1 MPIKVRPKGE
11 KKKKL
16 PKAPP
21 SRPRHANPKHPMNA
35 ERTGP
40 LRKKSGGATKKKV
53 PTPKP
58 LRKAMKEKFEE
69 NVRDANFVA
78 PKSGKGTLND
88 PAKNSV
94 TLKRRAF
101 NKTLKENPKAVKRL
115 NKMAKKSKTMKSG
128 GKLKMVEKDGKKVPF
143 FAADGIGKM
152 NKGGPVE
159 VRKGMTLSQIA
170 KDNNTSIQAL
180 LAANPS
186 IKNANAIRIGQKI
199 KMPKA
204 GSVPGNTK
212 TKNPYARMSQ
222 TQMNM
227 MRSKDKGQQRAVT
240 SAMRNEVKNTGAQTS
255 PTPKK
260 AKAVKDSRSAVSEAK
275 KKELIAKMKA
285 DKAKKPKKKSLLSR
299 LFGGNKK
306 KPAVPSND
314 IAAKNGGV
322 MKRRKPKM
330 AGQRMTATQK
340 KAEYLRR
347 LKKQKPAMTAGKMG
361 NQRYKSG
368 GMVRGAG
375 AATKGKRFG
384 RAG

>member
-1 MPIKVRPKGE
+1 MPIVVRPKNQ

-21 SRPRHANPKHPMNA
+21 SRPRHANPKHPMNK
-35 ERTGP
+35 ERTTGRNMA
-40 LRKKSGGATKKKV
+40 RKKG
-53 PTPKP
+53 
-58 LRKAMKEKFEE
+58 
-69 NVRDANFVA
+69 
-78 PKSGKGTLND
+78 
-88 PAKNSV
+88 
-94 TLKRRAF
+94 
-101 NKTLKENPKAVKRL
+101 
-115 NKMAKKSKTMKSG
+115 G

-152 NKGGPVE
+152 NKGGSVE
-159 VRKGMTLSQIA
+159 VKKGMTLSQIA
-170 KDNNTSIQAL
+170 KNNNTSIQAL

-240 SAMRNEVKNTGAQTS
+240 SAMRNEVKNAGAQTS
-255 PTPKK
+255 ATPKK
-260 AKAVKDSRSAVSEAK
+260 AKAVKDKRSAVPEAK
-275 KKELIAKMKA
+275 KKKLIAKMKA
-285 DKAKKPKKKSLLSR
+285 EQSKKPKKKSLLSR

-314 IAAKNGGV
+314 IAAKKGGAISKKFEFRNRNRDRDV
-322 MKRRKPKM
+322 MKTVKPK
-330 AGQRMTATQK
+330 K
-340 KAEYLRR
+340 KV
-347 LKKQKPAMTAGKMG
+347 QG
-361 NQRYKSG
+361 YKSG
-368 GMVRGAG
+368 GTVRGAG

>member
-1 MPIKVRPKGE
+1 MPLVLRKKGE
-11 KKKKL
+11 GNKKKKM

-21 SRPRHANPKHPMNA
+21 SRPRHANPKHPMNT
-35 ERTGP
+35 ERTTGRNMA
-40 LRKKSGGATKKKV
+40 RKKG
-53 PTPKP
+53 
-58 LRKAMKEKFEE
+58 
-69 NVRDANFVA
+69 
-78 PKSGKGTLND
+78 
-88 PAKNSV
+88 
-94 TLKRRAF
+94 
-101 NKTLKENPKAVKRL
+101 
-115 NKMAKKSKTMKSG
+115 G

-159 VRKGMTLSQIA
+159 VKKGMTLSQIA
-170 KDNNTSIQAL
+170 KNNNTSIQAL

-186 IKNANAIRIGQKI
+186 IKNANQIRIGQKI

-212 TKNPYARMSQ
+212 TKNPYARMSK

-240 SAMRNEVKNTGAQTS
+240 SAMRNEAKNTGAQTT

-260 AKAVKDSRSAVSEAK
+260 ARAVKDSRSAVPQAQK
-275 KKELIAKMKA
+275 DKLIAKAKA
-285 DKAKKPKKKSLLSR
+285 NQSKKPKKKSLLSR

-314 IAAKNGGV
+314 IAAKKGGV
-322 MKRRKPKM
+322 MK
-330 AGQRMTATQK
+330 K
-340 KAEYLRR
+340 KVR
-347 LKKQKPAMTAGKMG
+347 G
-361 NQRYKSG
+361 YKSG
-368 GMVRGAG
+368 GTVRGAG
-375 AATKGKRFG
+375 AATKGKRFT

>member
-1 MPIKVRPKGE
+1 MPMKYNPKGE
-11 KKKKL
+11 KKKKKL

-40 LRKKSGGATKKKV
+40 LRKK
-53 PTPKP
+53 
-58 LRKAMKEKFEE
+58 
-69 NVRDANFVA
+69 
-78 PKSGKGTLND
+78 KG
-88 PAKNSV
+88 
-94 TLKRRAF
+94 
-101 NKTLKENPKAVKRL
+101 
-115 NKMAKKSKTMKSG
+115 G

-152 NKGGPVE
+152 NKGGSVK
-159 VRKGMTLSQIA
+159 VGQKGAAKTLSQIA
-170 KDNNTSIQAL
+170 KQNNTSIQAL

-186 IKNANAIRIGQKI
+186 IKNANQIRMGQTI
-199 KMPKA
+199 KLPKA

-260 AKAVKDSRSAVSEAK
+260 AKAVKDSRSAVPEAK

-285 DKAKKPKKKSLLSR
+285 DKAKKPKKKSLLSK
-299 LFGGNKK
+299 LFGKK
-306 KPAVPSND
+306 S
-314 IAAKNGGV
+314 GGS
-322 MKRRKPKM
+322 MKKVQ
-330 AGQRMTATQK
+330 G
-340 KAEYLRR
+340 
-347 LKKQKPAMTAGKMG
+347 
-361 NQRYKSG
+361 YKSG
-368 GMVRGAG
+368 GTVRGAG
-375 AATKGKRFG
+375 AATKGKRFT

>member
-1 MPIKVRPKGE
+1 MPMKYNPKSE
-11 KKKKL
+11 KKKKKL

-40 LRKKSGGATKKKV
+40 LRKRRGGTAKKKV
-53 PTPKP
+53 TPPKP
-58 LRKAMKEKFEE
+58 RPTKAQRDKAKRTSTLIGQIDEVMNPGGRAQRTRRGEGSRNVPALSEVLQGTYRYGKRKVKDMASRMKK
-69 NVRDANFVA
+69 
-78 PKSGKGTLND
+78 
-88 PAKNSV
+88 
-94 TLKRRAF
+94 
-101 NKTLKENPKAVKRL
+101 
-115 NKMAKKSKTMKSG
+115 G

-159 VRKGMTLSQIA
+159 VKKGMSLSQIA
-170 KDNNTSIQAL
+170 KNNNTSIQAL

-186 IKNANAIRIGQKI
+186 IKNANQIRIGQKI

-212 TKNPYARMSQ
+212 TKNPYARMSK

-240 SAMRNEVKNTGAQTS
+240 SAMRNEAKNTGAQTT

-260 AKAVKDSRSAVSEAK
+260 AATVKDARSAVP
-275 KKELIAKMKA
+275 
-285 DKAKKPKKKSLLSR
+285 KAKKDALIAQMKAA
-299 LFGGNKK
+299 NKK
-306 KPAVPSND
+306 KPTKVSRRVGRKGA
-314 IAAKNGGV
+314 GGM
-322 MKRRKPKM
+322 MKK
-330 AGQRMTATQK
+330 G
-340 KAEYLRR
+340 L
-347 LKKQKPAMTAGKMG
+347 G
-361 NQRYKSG
+361 YKSG

-375 AATKGKRFG
+375 AATKGKRFT

>member
-1 MPIKVRPKGE
+1 MPMKYNPKSE
-11 KKKKL
+11 KKKKKL

-40 LRKKSGGATKKKV
+40 LRKRRGGTAKKKV
-53 PTPKP
+53 TPPKP
-58 LRKAMKEKFEE
+58 RPTKAQRDKAKRTSTLIGQIDEVMNPGGRAQRTRRGEGSRNVPALSEVLQGTYRYGKRKVKDMASRMKK
-69 NVRDANFVA
+69 
-78 PKSGKGTLND
+78 
-88 PAKNSV
+88 
-94 TLKRRAF
+94 
-101 NKTLKENPKAVKRL
+101 
-115 NKMAKKSKTMKSG
+115 G

-159 VRKGMTLSQIA
+159 VKKGMTLSQIA

-180 LAANPS
+180 LTANPG
-186 IKNANAIRIGQKI
+186 IKNANQIRIGQKI

-212 TKNPYARMSQ
+212 TKNPYARMSK

-240 SAMRNEVKNTGAQTS
+240 SAMRNEAKNTGAQTT

-260 AKAVKDSRSAVSEAK
+260 AATVKDARSAVP
-275 KKELIAKMKA
+275 
-285 DKAKKPKKKSLLSR
+285 KAKKDALIAQMKAA
-299 LFGGNKK
+299 NKK
-306 KPAVPSND
+306 KPTKVSRRVGRKGA
-314 IAAKNGGV
+314 GGM
-322 MKRRKPKM
+322 MKK
-330 AGQRMTATQK
+330 G
-340 KAEYLRR
+340 L
-347 LKKQKPAMTAGKMG
+347 G
-361 NQRYKSG
+361 YKSG

-375 AATKGKRFG
+375 AATKGKRFT

>member
-1 MPIKVRPKGE
+1 MPIVVRPKGE

-21 SRPRHANPKHPMNA
+21 SRPRHANPKHPMNT
-35 ERTGP
+35 ERTTGRNMA
-40 LRKKSGGATKKKV
+40 RKKG
-53 PTPKP
+53 
-58 LRKAMKEKFEE
+58 
-69 NVRDANFVA
+69 
-78 PKSGKGTLND
+78 
-88 PAKNSV
+88 
-94 TLKRRAF
+94 
-101 NKTLKENPKAVKRL
+101 
-115 NKMAKKSKTMKSG
+115 G

-159 VRKGMTLSQIA
+159 VKKGMTLSQIA
-170 KDNNTSIQAL
+170 KNNNTSIQAL

-186 IKNANAIRIGQKI
+186 IKNANQIRIGQKI

-212 TKNPYARMSQ
+212 TKNPYARMSK

-240 SAMRNEVKNTGAQTS
+240 SAMRNEAKNTGAQTT

-260 AKAVKDSRSAVSEAK
+260 ARAVKDSRSAVPQAQK
-275 KKELIAKMKA
+275 DKLIAKAKA
-285 DKAKKPKKKSLLSR
+285 NQSKKPKKKSLLSR

-314 IAAKNGGV
+314 IAAKKGGV
-322 MKRRKPKM
+322 MK
-330 AGQRMTATQK
+330 K
-340 KAEYLRR
+340 KVR
-347 LKKQKPAMTAGKMG
+347 G
-361 NQRYKSG
+361 YKSG
-368 GMVRGAG
+368 GTVRGAG
-375 AATKGKRFG
+375 AATKGKRFT

>member
-1 MPIKVRPKGE
+1 MPMKYNPKSE
-11 KKKKL
+11 KKKKKL

-40 LRKKSGGATKKKV
+40 LRKRRGGTAKKKV
-53 PTPKP
+53 TPPKP
-58 LRKAMKEKFEE
+58 RPTKAQRDKAKRTSTLIGQIDEVMNPGGRAQRTRRGEGSRNVPALSEVLQGTYRYGKRKVKDMASRMKK
-69 NVRDANFVA
+69 
-78 PKSGKGTLND
+78 
-88 PAKNSV
+88 
-94 TLKRRAF
+94 
-101 NKTLKENPKAVKRL
+101 
-115 NKMAKKSKTMKSG
+115 G

-159 VRKGMTLSQIA
+159 VKKGMTLSQIA
-170 KDNNTSIQAL
+170 KNNNTSIQAL

-186 IKNANAIRIGQKI
+186 IKNANQIRIGQKI

-212 TKNPYARMSQ
+212 TKNPYARMSK

-240 SAMRNEVKNTGAQTS
+240 SAMRNEAKNTGAQTT

-260 AKAVKDSRSAVSEAK
+260 AATVKDARSAVP
-275 KKELIAKMKA
+275 
-285 DKAKKPKKKSLLSR
+285 KAKKDALIAQMKAA
-299 LFGGNKK
+299 NKK
-306 KPAVPSND
+306 KPTKVSRRVGRKGA
-314 IAAKNGGV
+314 GGM
-322 MKRRKPKM
+322 MKK
-330 AGQRMTATQK
+330 G
-340 KAEYLRR
+340 L
-347 LKKQKPAMTAGKMG
+347 G
-361 NQRYKSG
+361 YKSG

-375 AATKGKRFG
+375 AATKGKRFT

>member
-1 MPIKVRPKGE
+1 MPIRVRPKSE
-11 KKKKL
+11 KKKKKL

-21 SRPRHANPKHPMNA
+21 SRPRHANPKHPMNT

-40 LRKKSGGATKKKV
+40 LRKRRGGSTKKKV

-58 LRKAMKEKFEE
+58 RPTKAQRDKAKRTSTLIGQIDEVMNPGGRAQRTKRGEGSRNVPALSEVLQGTYRYGKRKVKDMASPMKK
-69 NVRDANFVA
+69 
-78 PKSGKGTLND
+78 
-88 PAKNSV
+88 
-94 TLKRRAF
+94 
-101 NKTLKENPKAVKRL
+101 
-115 NKMAKKSKTMKSG
+115 G

-143 FAADGIGKM
+143 FAADGVGKM
-152 NKGGPVE
+152 NKGGSVK
-159 VRKGMTLSQIA
+159 VGQKGAAKTLSQIA
-170 KDNNTSIQAL
+170 KQNNTSIQAL

-186 IKNANAIRIGQKI
+186 IKNANQIRMGQTI
-199 KMPKA
+199 KLPKA

-260 AKAVKDSRSAVSEAK
+260 AKAVKDSRSAVPEAK

-285 DKAKKPKKKSLLSR
+285 NQSKKPKKKSLLSR
-299 LFGGNKK
+299 LFG
-306 KPAVPSND
+306 
-314 IAAKNGGV
+314 
-322 MKRRKPKM
+322 
-330 AGQRMTATQK
+330 K
-340 KAEYLRR
+340 KAGGSM
-347 LKKQKPAMTAGKMG
+347 KKVRG
-361 NQRYKSG
+361 YKSG
-368 GMVRGAG
+368 GTVRGAG
-375 AATKGKRFG
+375 AATKGKRFT

>member
-1 MPIKVRPKGE
+1 MPLVLRKKGE
-11 KKKKL
+11 GNKKKKM

-21 SRPRHANPKHPMNA
+21 SRPRHANPKHPMNT
-35 ERTGP
+35 ERTTGRNMA
-40 LRKKSGGATKKKV
+40 RKKG
-53 PTPKP
+53 
-58 LRKAMKEKFEE
+58 
-69 NVRDANFVA
+69 
-78 PKSGKGTLND
+78 
-88 PAKNSV
+88 
-94 TLKRRAF
+94 
-101 NKTLKENPKAVKRL
+101 
-115 NKMAKKSKTMKSG
+115 G

-159 VRKGMTLSQIA
+159 VKKGMTLSQIA
-170 KDNNTSIQAL
+170 KNNNTSIQAL

-186 IKNANAIRIGQKI
+186 IKNANQIRIGQKI

-240 SAMRNEVKNTGAQTS
+240 SAMRNEAKNTGAQTT

-260 AKAVKDSRSAVSEAK
+260 ARAVKDSRSAVPQAQK
-275 KKELIAKMKA
+275 DKLIAKAKA
-285 DKAKKPKKKSLLSR
+285 NQSKKPKKKSLLSR

-314 IAAKNGGV
+314 IAAKKGGV
-322 MKRRKPKM
+322 MK
-330 AGQRMTATQK
+330 K
-340 KAEYLRR
+340 KVR
-347 LKKQKPAMTAGKMG
+347 G
-361 NQRYKSG
+361 YKSG
-368 GMVRGAG
+368 GTVRGAG
-375 AATKGKRFG
+375 AAIKGKRFG

>member
-1 MPIKVRPKGE
+1 MPIVVRPKNQ

-21 SRPRHANPKHPMNA
+21 SRPRHANPKHPMNT
-35 ERTGP
+35 ERTTGRNMA
-40 LRKKSGGATKKKV
+40 RKKG
-53 PTPKP
+53 
-58 LRKAMKEKFEE
+58 
-69 NVRDANFVA
+69 
-78 PKSGKGTLND
+78 
-88 PAKNSV
+88 
-94 TLKRRAF
+94 
-101 NKTLKENPKAVKRL
+101 
-115 NKMAKKSKTMKSG
+115 G

-159 VRKGMTLSQIA
+159 VTKGMTLSQIA
-170 KDNNTSIQAL
+170 KNNNTSIQAL

-186 IKNANAIRIGQKI
+186 IKNANQIRIGQKI

-212 TKNPYARMSQ
+212 TKNPYARMSK

-240 SAMRNEVKNTGAQTS
+240 SAMRNEAKNTGAQTT

-260 AKAVKDSRSAVSEAK
+260 AATVKDARSAVP
-275 KKELIAKMKA
+275 
-285 DKAKKPKKKSLLSR
+285 KAKKDALIAQMKAA
-299 LFGGNKK
+299 NKK
-306 KPAVPSND
+306 KPTKVSRRVGRKGA
-314 IAAKNGGV
+314 GGM
-322 MKRRKPKM
+322 MKK
-330 AGQRMTATQK
+330 G
-340 KAEYLRR
+340 L
-347 LKKQKPAMTAGKMG
+347 G
-361 NQRYKSG
+361 YKSG

-375 AATKGKRFG
+375 AATKGKRFT

>member
-1 MPIKVRPKGE
+1 MPMKYNPKSE
-11 KKKKL
+11 KKKKKL

-40 LRKKSGGATKKKV
+40 LRKRRGGTAKKKV
-53 PTPKP
+53 TPPKP
-58 LRKAMKEKFEE
+58 RPTKAQRDKAKRTSTLIGQIDEVMNPGGRAQRTRRGEGSRNVPALSEVLQGTYRYGKRKVKDMASRMKK
-69 NVRDANFVA
+69 
-78 PKSGKGTLND
+78 
-88 PAKNSV
+88 
-94 TLKRRAF
+94 
-101 NKTLKENPKAVKRL
+101 
-115 NKMAKKSKTMKSG
+115 G
-128 GKLKMVEKDGKKVPF
+128 GKLKMVEKDCKKVPF

-159 VRKGMTLSQIA
+159 VKKGMTLSQIA
-170 KDNNTSIQAL
+170 KNNNTSIQAL

-186 IKNANAIRIGQKI
+186 IKNANQIRIGQKI

-212 TKNPYARMSQ
+212 TKNPYARMSK

-240 SAMRNEVKNTGAQTS
+240 SAMRNEAKNTGAQTT

-260 AKAVKDSRSAVSEAK
+260 AATVKDARSAVP
-275 KKELIAKMKA
+275 
-285 DKAKKPKKKSLLSR
+285 KAKKDALIAQMKAA
-299 LFGGNKK
+299 NKK
-306 KPAVPSND
+306 KPTKISRRVGRKGA
-314 IAAKNGGV
+314 GGM
-322 MKRRKPKM
+322 MKK
-330 AGQRMTATQK
+330 G
-340 KAEYLRR
+340 L
-347 LKKQKPAMTAGKMG
+347 G
-361 NQRYKSG
+361 YKSG

-375 AATKGKRFG
+375 AATKGKRFT

>member
-1 MPIKVRPKGE
+1 MPMKYNPKSE
-11 KKKKL
+11 KKKKKL

-40 LRKKSGGATKKKV
+40 LRKRRGGTAKKKV
-53 PTPKP
+53 TPPKP
-58 LRKAMKEKFEE
+58 RPTKAQRDKAKRTSTLIGQIDEVMNPGGRAQRTRRGEGSRNVPALSEVLQGTYRYGKRKVKDMASRMKK
-69 NVRDANFVA
+69 
-78 PKSGKGTLND
+78 
-88 PAKNSV
+88 
-94 TLKRRAF
+94 
-101 NKTLKENPKAVKRL
+101 
-115 NKMAKKSKTMKSG
+115 G

-159 VRKGMTLSQIA
+159 VKKGMTLSQIA
-170 KDNNTSIQAL
+170 KNNNTSIQAL

-186 IKNANAIRIGQKI
+186 IKNANQIRIGQKI

-212 TKNPYARMSQ
+212 TKNPYARMSK

-240 SAMRNEVKNTGAQTS
+240 SAMRNEAKNTGAQTT

-260 AKAVKDSRSAVSEAK
+260 AATVKDARSAVP
-275 KKELIAKMKA
+275 
-285 DKAKKPKKKSLLSR
+285 KAKKDALIAQMKAA
-299 LFGGNKK
+299 NKK
-306 KPAVPSND
+306 KPTKISRRVGRKGA
-314 IAAKNGGV
+314 GGM
-322 MKRRKPKM
+322 MKK
-330 AGQRMTATQK
+330 G
-340 KAEYLRR
+340 L
-347 LKKQKPAMTAGKMG
+347 G
-361 NQRYKSG
+361 YKSG

-375 AATKGKRFG
+375 AATKGKRFT

>member
-1 MPIKVRPKGE
+1 MPIRVRPKSE
-11 KKKKL
+11 KKKKKL

-21 SRPRHANPKHPMNA
+21 SRPRHANPKHPMNT

-40 LRKKSGGATKKKV
+40 LRKKKGGATKKKV

-58 LRKAMKEKFEE
+58 LRQAMKEKFEE
-69 NVRDANFVA
+69 NVRSANFGA
-78 PKSGKGTLND
+78 PDKPVGFPFMI
-88 PAKNSV
+88 PAKDSKE
-94 TLKRRAF
+94 LKKRAF
-101 NKTLKENPKAVKRL
+101 NKTIRENPKAVKRI
-115 NKMAKKSKTMKSG
+115 NKMTKKAKTMKSG

-159 VRKGMTLSQIA
+159 VKKGMTLSQIA

-180 LAANPS
+180 LTANPG
-186 IKNANAIRIGQKI
+186 IKNANQIRIGQKI

-212 TKNPYARMSQ
+212 TKNPYARMSK

-240 SAMRNEVKNTGAQTS
+240 SAMRNEAKNTGAQTT
-255 PTPKK
+255 PTLKK
-260 AKAVKDSRSAVSEAK
+260 AATVKDARSSVPKVK
-275 KKELIAKMKA
+275 KDALIAQMKA
-285 DKAKKPKKKSLLSR
+285 A
-299 LFGGNKK
+299 NKK
-306 KPAVPSND
+306 KPTKVSRRVGRKGA
-314 IAAKNGGV
+314 GGM
-322 MKRRKPKM
+322 MKK
-330 AGQRMTATQK
+330 G
-340 KAEYLRR
+340 L
-347 LKKQKPAMTAGKMG
+347 G
-361 NQRYKSG
+361 YKSG

-375 AATKGKRFG
+375 AATKGKRFT

>member
-1 MPIKVRPKGE
+1 MPLVLRKKGE
-11 KKKKL
+11 GNKKKKM

-21 SRPRHANPKHPMNA
+21 SRPRHANPKHPMNT
-35 ERTGP
+35 ERTTGRNVAAKQRMA
-40 LRKKSGGATKKKV
+40 RKKG
-53 PTPKP
+53 
-58 LRKAMKEKFEE
+58 
-69 NVRDANFVA
+69 
-78 PKSGKGTLND
+78 
-88 PAKNSV
+88 
-94 TLKRRAF
+94 
-101 NKTLKENPKAVKRL
+101 
-115 NKMAKKSKTMKSG
+115 G

-159 VRKGMTLSQIA
+159 VKKGMTLSQIA
-170 KDNNTSIQAL
+170 KNNNTSIQAL

-186 IKNANAIRIGQKI
+186 IKNANQIRIGQKI

-240 SAMRNEVKNTGAQTS
+240 SAMRNEVKNTGAQTT

-260 AKAVKDSRSAVSEAK
+260 ARAVKDTRSAVPQAQK
-275 KKELIAKMKA
+275 DKLIAKAKA
-285 DKAKKPKKKSLLSR
+285 NQSKKPKKKSLLSR

-314 IAAKNGGV
+314 IAAKKGGV
-322 MKRRKPKM
+322 MK
-330 AGQRMTATQK
+330 K
-340 KAEYLRR
+340 KVR
-347 LKKQKPAMTAGKMG
+347 G
-361 NQRYKSG
+361 YKSG
-368 GMVRGAG
+368 GTVRGAG
-375 AATKGKRFG
+375 AAIKGKRFG

>member
-1 MPIKVRPKGE
+1 MPLVIRKKGEE

-21 SRPRHANPKHPMNA
+21 SRPRHANPKHPMNT

-40 LRKKSGGATKKKV
+40 LRKKG
-53 PTPKP
+53 
-58 LRKAMKEKFEE
+58 
-69 NVRDANFVA
+69 
-78 PKSGKGTLND
+78 
-88 PAKNSV
+88 
-94 TLKRRAF
+94 
-101 NKTLKENPKAVKRL
+101 
-115 NKMAKKSKTMKSG
+115 G
-128 GKLKMVEKDGKKVPF
+128 GKLKMVEKGGKKVPF
-143 FAADGIGKM
+143 FAADGVGKM

-180 LAANPS
+180 LTANPG

-204 GSVPGNTK
+204 KSVPGNTK
-212 TKNPYARMSQ
+212 TKNPYARMSK

-260 AKAVKDSRSAVSEAK
+260 AAAAKDSRSAVPKAK
-275 KKELIAKMKA
+275 KDKLIAQMKA
-285 DKAKKPKKKSLLSR
+285 DNAKKPKKKSLFSR
-299 LFGGNKK
+299 LFG
-306 KPAVPSND
+306 
-314 IAAKNGGV
+314 
-322 MKRRKPKM
+322 
-330 AGQRMTATQK
+330 K
-340 KAEYLRR
+340 KAGGSM
-347 LKKQKPAMTAGKMG
+347 KKVQG
-361 NQRYKSG
+361 YKSG
-368 GMVRGAG
+368 GTVRGAG

>member
-1 MPIKVRPKGE
+1 MPMKYNPKSE
-11 KKKKL
+11 KKKKKL

-40 LRKKSGGATKKKV
+40 LRKRRGGTAKKKV
-53 PTPKP
+53 TPPKP
-58 LRKAMKEKFEE
+58 RPTKAQRDKAKRTSTLIGQIDEVMHPGGRAQRTRRGEGSRNVPALSEVLQGTYRYGKRKVKDMASRMKK
-69 NVRDANFVA
+69 
-78 PKSGKGTLND
+78 
-88 PAKNSV
+88 
-94 TLKRRAF
+94 
-101 NKTLKENPKAVKRL
+101 
-115 NKMAKKSKTMKSG
+115 G

-159 VRKGMTLSQIA
+159 VKKGMTLSQIA
-170 KDNNTSIQAL
+170 KNNNTSIQAL

-186 IKNANAIRIGQKI
+186 IKNANQIRIGQKI

-212 TKNPYARMSQ
+212 TKNPYARMSK

-240 SAMRNEVKNTGAQTS
+240 SAMRNEAKNTGAQTT

-260 AKAVKDSRSAVSEAK
+260 AATVKDARSAVP
-275 KKELIAKMKA
+275 
-285 DKAKKPKKKSLLSR
+285 KAKKDALIAQMKAA
-299 LFGGNKK
+299 NKK
-306 KPAVPSND
+306 KPTKVSRRVGRKGA
-314 IAAKNGGV
+314 GGM
-322 MKRRKPKM
+322 MKK
-330 AGQRMTATQK
+330 G
-340 KAEYLRR
+340 L
-347 LKKQKPAMTAGKMG
+347 G
-361 NQRYKSG
+361 YKSG

-375 AATKGKRFG
+375 AATKGKRFT